1 MTATARETLPHRQMM
16 IGGEWR
22 DARDGGVLESE
33 NPATEETIGTFP
45 AGTAEDV
52 DAAVDAAAQAA
63 PAWAALGW
71 AKRATLLRELAGA
84 IREERELL
92 ARLDTCDGGSPITA
106 MRADVD
112 GGAGEL
118 DYFAGIASQT
128 RGSTAPPA
136 EGSLSYTLRQ
146 PYGVVAR
153 IIPYNHPLKFAAGK
167 SAAPLAAGNAVVL
180 KPGEQTSLS
189 ALELARIAGEIL
201 PPGVLNVV
209 TGAGPVVGGRLVAHP
224 DVPRVAFT
232 GSVPTGRAVLH
243 GAADEIKHVSLELG
257 GKNPVLVFPDVDP
270 ERAATAAIAGMNISR
285 STGQSCGSGT
295 RLFVHDD
302 VRGPFLDA
310 LYRGLSALRIGDPH
324 DEDTQ
329 VGPLSFRAHYERV
342 TGFVESARRE
352 GATVAFGGDRPTGLD
367 RGFYLRPTV
376 ITDLDDG
383 MTVVREEIFGP
394 VIAVLGWRDVDDVVR
409 RANALPLGLTANVW
423 TNDVSTALR
432 TAAAVE
438 AGYVYVNGTGKRPT
452 GMPFGGWKRSG
463 LGQENG
469 PEELVSYTREKSVTV
484 TLL

>member
-1 MTATARETLPHRQMM
+1 
-16 IGGEWR
+16 
-22 DARDGGVLESE
+22 
-33 NPATEETIGTFP
+33 
-45 AGTAEDV
+45 
-52 DAAVDAAAQAA
+52 
-63 PAWAALGW
+63 
-71 AKRATLLRELAGA
+71 
-84 IREERELL
+84 
-92 ARLDTCDGGSPITA
+92 
-106 MRADVD
+106 
-112 GGAGEL
+112 
-118 DYFAGIASQT
+118 
-128 RGSTAPPA
+128 
-136 EGSLSYTLRQ
+136 
-146 PYGVVAR
+146 
-153 IIPYNHPLKFAAGK
+153 
-167 SAAPLAAGNAVVL
+167 
-180 KPGEQTSLS
+180 
-189 ALELARIAGEIL
+189 
-201 PPGVLNVV
+201 
-209 TGAGPVVGGRLVAHP
+209 
-224 DVPRVAFT
+224 
-232 GSVPTGRAVLH
+232 LH
-243 GAADEIKHVSLELG
+243 GAADEIKHVRLELG

-270 ERAATAAIAGMNISR
+270 EKAATAAIAGMNISR

-302 VRGPFLDA
+302 VRDAFLDA
-310 LYRGLSALRIGDPH
+310 LYRGLDALRIGDPH
-324 DEDTQ
+324 EEETQ

-342 TGFVESARRE
+342 TGFVDSARRD
-352 GATVAFGGDRPTGLD
+352 GATVAFGGDRPTGFD

-376 ITDLDDG
+376 LTDLDDE